1 MRKKKFF
8 NSAFWEG
15 FASIN
20 LFGAPEKPLKKKS
33 NEPFVEVGKYFAEV
47 GKYITEAMERFPQLP
62 EKKENR

>member
-20 LFGAPEKPLKKKS
+20 LFGAPEKPLKKKR
-33 NEPFVEVGKYFAEV
+33 E
-47 GKYITEAMERFPQLP
+47 YIST
-62 EKKENR
+62 KI